1 MAYTTIDDPSEY
13 FQTAIYSGNSSTLAV
28 TSQGNAIIA
37 PDWVWVKRR
46 NSTSTHALVDS
57 SRGRAKSLGSES
69 NESEYNT
76 SDTAKD
82 LISFDTNGFTVGPAN
97 QRNMNGNGDTFVAWQ
112 WKANGGTTSSNTD
125 GSITTTVQAN
135 TTAGFSIVTYTGNA
149 TNGATIGHGLG
160 AVPQVIIKKNRSS
173 NSREW
178 NVYHHSI
185 GNTKSLFLN
194 TSEAETTESAY
205 NNTSPTSSIQTINGS
220 GANNGDGDNMIAY
233 FFTPIKGYSK
243 FGSYTGNGNADGTFV
258 YTGFKPAWILFKNI
272 STGDDNWTIVDNKR
286 DIDNPTTH
294 SLFPSGTNAEDD
306 GTGNGY
312 INVDFVSNG
321 FKIRQI
327 THMINA
333 SSENYIYMAF
343 AENPFVSSKGVP
355 TTAR

>member
-1 MAYTTIDDPSEY
+1 MAYTTIDDGSEY
-13 FQTAIYSGNSSTLAV
+13 FQAITYTGNSNTSHAV
-28 TSQGNAIIA
+28 TNTGNSNLQ
-37 PDWVWVKRR
+37 PDWIWVKIRTGQ
-46 NSTSTHALVDS
+46 NDDHILVDS
-57 SRGRAKSLGSES
+57 SRGNLKRLKSNQNYSEP
-69 NESEYNT
+69 
-76 SDTAKD
+76 SDAAEIK
-82 LISFDTNGFTVGPAN
+82 SFDSNGFTLGTTDGTSN
-97 QRNMNGNGDTFVAWQ
+97 YNGFTYVAWQ

-160 AVPQVIIKKNRSS
+160 AVPQVIIKKNRAD
-173 NSREW
+173 NGTEW

-194 TSEAETTESAY
+194 TTEAETTESAY

-220 GANNGDGDNMIAY
+220 SANNGDGDGMIAY

-243 FGSYTGNGNADGTFV
+243 FGSYTGNGNADGPFV

-294 SLFPSGTNAEDD
+294 SLFPSGNNTEDD

-333 SSENYIYMAF
+333 SDEDYIYMAF
-343 AENPFVSSKGVP
+343 AEHPFVSSKGVP
-355 TTAR
+355 VTAR

>member
-13 FQTAIYSGNSSTLAV
+13 FQTVTYTGNSNTSHAV
-28 TSQGNAIIA
+28 TNTGNSNLQ
-37 PDWVWVKRR
+37 PDWIWVKIR
-46 NSTSTHALVDS
+46 SGQTDDHILVDS
-57 SRGRAKSLGSES
+57 SRGNLKRLKSNQNYAEP
-69 NESEYNT
+69 
-76 SDTAKD
+76 SDDDEIK
-82 LISFDTNGFTVGPAN
+82 SFDSNGFTLGTTDGTSN
-97 QRNMNGNGDTFVAWQ
+97 YNGFTYVAWQ

-160 AVPQVIIKKNRSS
+160 AVPQVIIKKNRAD
-173 NSREW
+173 NGTEW

-194 TSEAETTESAY
+194 TTEAATTESAY

-243 FGSYTGNGNADGTFV
+243 FGSYIGNGAQDGTFV
-258 YTGFKPAWILFKNI
+258 YTGFKPAFILIKRTDTSGKNWYI
-272 STGDDNWTIVDNKR
+272 ADSTRSPNNITKAFLSPN
-286 DIDNPTTH
+286 TTA
-294 SLFPSGTNAEDD
+294 AEDTSGD
-306 GTGNGY
+306 ATDAY
-312 INVDFVSNG
+312 FDILSNG
-321 FKIRQI
+321 FKLRQDFS
-327 THMINA
+327 HLNA
-333 SSENYIYMAF
+333 SGSTQIYMAF
-343 AENPFVSSKGVP
+343 AEHPFVSSKGVP

>member
-28 TSQGNAIIA
+28 TSQGNATIA

-57 SRGRAKSLGSES
+57 SRGRAKSLGSEAADA
-69 NESEYNT
+69 EYNT

-160 AVPQVIIKKNRSS
+160 AVPQVIIKKNRST

-194 TSEAETTESAY
+194 TTEAATTESAY

-220 GANNGDGDNMIAY
+220 GANNGDGDNMIVY

-243 FGSYTGNGNADGTFV
+243 FGSFQGNNSSDGTFV
-258 YTGFKPAWILFKNI
+258 YLGFKPRWLMVKNTTQTHDNHSWIIFDSARETN
-272 STGDDNWTIVDNKR
+272 NV
-286 DIDNPTTH
+286 IDTF
-294 SLFPSGTNAEDD
+294 LEADTNAADVTSGRNE
-306 GTGNGY
+306 
-312 INVDFVSNG
+312 VDFLSNG
-321 FKIRQI
+321 FKAR
-327 THMINA
+327 A
-333 SSENYIYMAF
+333 SYGDFNGGDGHVFVYMAF
-343 AENPFVSSKGVP
+343 AEHPFVSSKGVP

>member
-1 MAYTTIDDPSEY
+1 MAYTTIDDGSEY
-13 FQTAIYSGNSSTLAV
+13 FQAITYTGNSNTSHAV
-28 TSQGNAIIA
+28 TNTGNSNLQ
-37 PDWVWVKRR
+37 PDWIWVKIRTGQ
-46 NSTSTHALVDS
+46 NDDHILVDS
-57 SRGRAKSLGSES
+57 SRGNLKRLKSNQNYSEP
-69 NESEYNT
+69 
-76 SDTAKD
+76 SDAAEIK
-82 LISFDTNGFTVGPAN
+82 SFDSNGFTLGTTDGTSN
-97 QRNMNGNGDTFVAWQ
+97 YNGFTYVAWQ

-160 AVPQVIIKKNRSS
+160 AVPQVIIKKNRAD
-173 NSREW
+173 NGTEW

-194 TSEAETTESAY
+194 TTEAETTESAY

-220 GANNGDGDNMIAY
+220 SANNGDGDGMIAY

-243 FGSYTGNGNADGTFV
+243 FGSYTGNGNADGPFV

-294 SLFPSGTNAEDD
+294 SLFPSGNNTEDD

-333 SSENYIYMAF
+333 SVKIISTWHLQNIHL
-343 AENPFVSSKGVP
+343 
-355 TTAR
+355 